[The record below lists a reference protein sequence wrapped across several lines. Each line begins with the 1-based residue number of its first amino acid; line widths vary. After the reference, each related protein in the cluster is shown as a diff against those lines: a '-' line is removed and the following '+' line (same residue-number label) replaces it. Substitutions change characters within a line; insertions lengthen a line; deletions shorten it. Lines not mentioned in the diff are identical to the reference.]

1 MVILESTAAWYR
13 GARPENV
20 RLFGGPMAGRY
31 PSLDA
36 LRGGLMSLGVVLHV
50 AQSYGEHGDPEWP
63 FHDPGGNVA
72 FDLLSYVIHL
82 FRMPTFFAIAGFFAA
97 MVASRRGAPA
107 YRADRLRRILGPL
120 LVFAPLE
127 LAAEAT
133 ITSWLRGGTVAEAVA
148 GRFDGPVTSW
158 DPWSHLW
165 FLWVLLLVSV
175 GWSALPSTL
184 TARLGDAAVRPRWLV
199 VGLVVQAFALA
210 TSPSVVLP
218 SGCGFVPPLLP
229 TLVFAGWFLVGTGAW
244 ERRDDALRRLA
255 RWAPATSAL
264 AVAAFVGAI
273 AGQAA
278 REALTDG
285 VVGAAVVAGLATVSS
300 VATAAFAAAAV
311 GWAHRASIP
320 ERTGEYVARSSY
332 WVYLSHHAP
341 AMVVPAVVAA
351 LPVPS
356 PVRAV
361 LAMAIVAAFSLAT
374 WQIVRRTPVG
384 PWLGG
389 AAPTAARP

>member
-1 MVILESTAAWYR
+1 MGRVEAR
-13 GARPENV
+13 GTSVPC
-20 RLFGGPMAGRY
+20 GPPA
-31 PSLDA
+31 S
-36 LRGGLMSLGVVLHV
+36 
-50 AQSYGEHGDPEWP
+50 
-63 FHDPGGNVA
+63 DPG
-72 FDLLSYVIHL
+72 
-82 FRMPTFFAIAGFFAA
+82 PIAR
-97 MVASRRGAPA
+97 V
-107 YRADRLRRILGPL
+107 
-120 LVFAPLE
+120 APLE

-218 SGCGFVPPLLP
+218 PGCGFVPPLLP

-285 VVGAAVVAGLATVSS
+285 VVGAGVVAGLATISS

-341 AMVVPAVVAA
+341 AMVVPAVGRGAAGSVAGPRGA
-351 LPVPS
+351 RDGHRRRVLPRDVAD
-356 PVRAV
+356 RAPHPGRV
-361 LAMAIVAAFSLAT
+361 VA
-374 WQIVRRTPVG
+374 RRRRPDGSEAVGPRPPVG
-384 PWLGG
+384 R
-389 AAPTAARP
+389 PT